1 MVLLRVTSELSVAV
15 VDAAADRLLILQVLF
30 VILFV
35 FTLLLVVIM
44 LLHVLVLGG
53 GGLLGL
59 EELGLE
65 LADSLRV
72 HLNLLLGL
80 IPIVLRPLAPLLFV
94 FDFELPLPLLEIS
107 KLHLVIEI
115 FNASYI
121 RTTGHLLELPQQ
133 MLLLLQLIHSC
144 LFTFL
149 ITVLLLL
156 LLVAVAIVIIV
167 FVLVRAKEVT
177 LTKLITVFILVLVPL
192 DLL

>member
-1 MVLLRVTSELSVAV
+1 MASELSVAV
-15 VDAAADRLLILQVLF
+15 VDSAADRLLILQVLF

-35 FTLLLVVIM
+35 FIFLLVVIM
-44 LLHVLVLGG
+44 LLHFLVLGG

-59 EELGLE
+59 EKLGLE

-80 IPIVLRPLAPLLFV
+80 VSIVLWPLAPLLFV
-94 FDFELPLPLLEIS
+94 LDFELPLPLLEIS

-149 ITVLLLL
+149 ITVLLVLL
-156 LLVAVAIVIIV
+156 LLAVAIVIIV

-192 DLL
+192 HLL

>member
-1 MVLLRVTSELSVAV
+1 MVSV
-15 VDAAADRLLILQVLF
+15 VLW
-30 VILFV
+30 
-35 FTLLLVVIM
+35 
-44 LLHVLVLGG
+44 
-53 GGLLGL
+53 
-59 EELGLE
+59 
-65 LADSLRV
+65 
-72 HLNLLLGL
+72 
-80 IPIVLRPLAPLLFV
+80 PLAPLLFV

-121 RTTGHLLELPQQ
+121 RTAGHLLELPQQ

-144 LFTFL
+144 LFSFL

-177 LTKLITVFILVLVPL
+177 LTKLITIVILVLVPL
-192 DLL
+192 HLL

>member
-1 MVLLRVTSELSVAV
+1 MASELSVAV
-15 VDAAADRLLILQVLF
+15 VDAPTDRLLILQVLF
-30 VILFV
+30 VILFI
-35 FTLLLVVIM
+35 FILLLVVVM

-59 EELGLE
+59 EKLGLE

-72 HLNLLLGL
+72 HLNLLLRL
-80 IPIVLRPLAPLLFV
+80 VSVVLRPLAPLLFV
-94 FDFELPLPLLEIS
+94 FDFKLSLPLLEIS

-121 RTTGHLLELPQQ
+121 RTTGHFLELPQQ

-177 LTKLITVFILVLVPL
+177 LTKLVTVVFLILVPL
-192 DLL
+192 HLL